1 MRKLKLEELGRIST
15 TEFKAAEKIDIIV
28 LLDNIRS
35 GLNVGSIFRTSD
47 AFRIKKII
55 LSGITAQPP
64 HREVLKTAIG
74 ATDSVDWEYI
84 NNPIDAIQKLKQE
97 NWQVFAIE
105 QTDNSISLE
114 DFIPKKNEKYLLIFG
129 NEVGGVSDELLSLVD
144 AAIEIPQYGTKH
156 SLNVAVC
163 YGITIWDING
173 KLKPSSA

>member
-84 NNPIDAIQKLKQE
+84 NNPIDAIQKLKQD
-97 NWQVFAIE
+97 NWQVIAIE

>member
-1 MRKLKLEELGRIST
+1 MRKLKLEELGRIT
-15 TEFKAAEKIDIIV
+15 TAEFKAADKVDIIV

-47 AFRIKKII
+47 AFRIRKII

-74 ATDSVDWEYI
+74 ATDSVEWEYI
-84 NNPIDAIQKLKQE
+84 MDPIEEIETLKQKE
-97 NWQVFAIE
+97 WKIIAIE

-114 DFIPKKNEKYLLIFG
+114 EFQPKQGKKYLLIFG
-129 NEVGGVSDELLSLVD
+129 NEVGGVSDELLPLVD
-144 AAIEIPQYGTKH
+144 DAIEIPQYGTKH

-163 YGITIWDING
+163 YGITIWDIIG
-173 KLKPSSA
+173 KLNS

>member
-1 MRKLKLEELGRIST
+1 M
-15 TEFKAAEKIDIIV
+15 
-28 LLDNIRS
+28 
-35 GLNVGSIFRTSD
+35 GLQT
-47 AFRIKKII
+47 
-55 LSGITAQPP
+55 L
-64 HREVLKTAIG
+64 
-74 ATDSVDWEYI
+74 VDWEYI